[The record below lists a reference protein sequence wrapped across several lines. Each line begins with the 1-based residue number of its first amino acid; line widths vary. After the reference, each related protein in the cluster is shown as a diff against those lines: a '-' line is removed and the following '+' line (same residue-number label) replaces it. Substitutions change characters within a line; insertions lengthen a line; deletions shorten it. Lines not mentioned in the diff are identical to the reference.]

1 MSLVGSSARSVLAPG
16 GEETR
21 PKKCLEHMGNVFH
34 GGKFTDVTIVC
45 HGREFPCHKAILLTG
60 RPPVFEAMF
69 SNNFKEAGENRVE
82 VVEDIAADTF
92 GEMHVFMYSG
102 KVTNLDK
109 KAENLLL
116 EGEKNDLR
124 EFKQRYEESL
134 CINL

>member
-1 MSLVGSSARSVLAPG
+1 
-16 GEETR
+16 
-21 PKKCLEHMGNVFH
+21 
-34 GGKFTDVTIVC
+34 
-45 HGREFPCHKAILLTG
+45 
-60 RPPVFEAMF
+60 MF

-82 VVEDIAADTF
+82 VVDIAADTCV
-92 GEMHVFMYSG
+92 EMLVFMYSG

-116 EGEKNDLR
+116 EGEKSDLR